1 MKGLPDRNLFTPQ
14 YRIHNFKGDLS
25 DSTLFTNITN
35 ADGSLQ
41 YDTHNI
47 YGTMMAAASR
57 AALQARRPGVRPFVL
72 TRSNFAGVGT
82 HAAHWFGDNA
92 SDWDHYRI
100 SIKQMLTFAAIHAV
114 PFVGSDVCG
123 FIGAAQQ
130 NMCARWAMLGAFQPF
145 YRNHA
150 TIDAPEQEFYVWD
163 SVAAAARKAIN
174 ARYRLLD
181 YMYTAMYRAS
191 SAGAPAV
198 KPLWFVYPGDQNTF
212 DIQTQWLFGDS
223 LLVSPV
229 TDDDA
234 IEVTFYLPD
243 DVFYDFWTGEQVR
256 GQGGNVTLTDVAFD
270 EIPVH
275 FRGGSII
282 ALREQ
287 SANTTTALRENDFV
301 LVIAPGLNGTAHGS
315 LYLDDGESRRCG
327 EVFGRAVRVGRA
339 RV

>member
-1 MKGLPDRNLFTPQ
+1 
-14 YRIHNFKGDLS
+14 
-25 DSTLFTNITN
+25 
-35 ADGSLQ
+35 
-41 YDTHNI
+41 
-47 YGTMMAAASR
+47 MMAAASR

-100 SIKQMLTFAAIHAV
+100 SIKQMLTFAAIHAI

-198 KPLWFVYPGDQNTF
+198 NPLWFLYPGDQNTF

-234 IEVTFYLPD
+234 MEVTFYLPD

-315 LYLDDGESRRCG
+315 LYLDDGESLDVAG
-327 EVFGRAVRVGRA
+327 KFSDVQFAWDGHAFEATGVFGYETDRKVQSVVVLGERAGQNTTVHGEWALTQGFSVE
-339 RV
+339 VNVL